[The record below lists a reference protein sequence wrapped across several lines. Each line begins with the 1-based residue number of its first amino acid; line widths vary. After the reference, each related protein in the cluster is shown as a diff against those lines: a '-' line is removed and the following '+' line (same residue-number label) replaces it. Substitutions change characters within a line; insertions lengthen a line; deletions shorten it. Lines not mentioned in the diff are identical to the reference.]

1 MAIHGYSHNGSKTN
15 SSLFCRQGLT
25 QPKVGKSGGSVA
37 ALATCGFVSDLAH
50 PSTSLLWATL
60 VIVAYRATTI
70 KPKVHNKPKLDDYR
84 NVDK

>member
-1 MAIHGYSHNGSKTN
+1 MAIYGYSHNS
-15 SSLFCRQGLT
+15 RT
-25 QPKVGKSGGSVA
+25 QPKAGESGGSVV
-37 ALATCGFVSDLAH
+37 ALAPCGFVSDLAH

-84 NVDK
+84 KGGLT